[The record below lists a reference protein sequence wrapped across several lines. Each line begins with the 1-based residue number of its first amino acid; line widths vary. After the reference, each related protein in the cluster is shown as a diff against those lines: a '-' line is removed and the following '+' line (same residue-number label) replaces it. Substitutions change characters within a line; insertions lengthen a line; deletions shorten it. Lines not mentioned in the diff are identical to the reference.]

1 MNAVFLDSVG
11 ILGDVNGGTSAIE
24 SGGAGLV
31 FARASEQA
39 VAGNSSFV
47 LLECGDAAGFAS
59 PYGHHMAE
67 IRREFRADGMLIEPP
82 RGGKRSSNST
92 PIW

>member
-11 ILGDVNGGTSAIE
+11 ILALLERSDQWHESA
-24 SGGAGLV
+24 
-31 FARASEQA
+31 ARAWSLLGQ
-39 VAGNSSFV
+39 VGRPLRTTTLI
-47 LLECGDAAGFAS
+47 LLECGNAVARK
-59 PYGHHMAE
+59 PYRRRIAE